1 MFIKKAKIKDIEERL
16 GRLEGEKETLE
27 KKVELLGERTIKA
40 EQDVAFF
47 KTVIDGIKSNVEEL
61 TKMSDE
67 QGADGENKPTINQ
80 IIDEWLN
87 GKERV

>member
-1 MFIKKAKIKDIEERL
+1 MFIKKAKIKDIEKRL
-16 GRLEGEKETLE
+16 GRLEGEKEALE

-47 KTVIDGIKSNVEEL
+47 KTVIDGIKSDVEEL
-61 TKMSDE
+61 TKTSDE
-67 QGADGENKPTINQ
+67 QGADGEKIPTINQ

>member
-16 GRLEGEKETLE
+16 GRLEGEKEALE
-27 KKVELLGERTIKA
+27 KKVELLGELTIKA
-40 EQDVAFF
+40 EHDVAFF
-47 KTVIDGIKSNVEEL
+47 KTIIDSIKSDVEEL
-61 TKMSDE
+61 SKMLDV
-67 QGADGENKPTINQ
+67 QGADGEKIPTINQ

>member
-16 GRLEGEKETLE
+16 GRLEGEKEALE

-47 KTVIDGIKSNVEEL
+47 KTIIDGIRSDVEEL
-61 TKMSDE
+61 TKTSDI
-67 QGADGENKPTINQ
+67 QGADGEKIPTINQ